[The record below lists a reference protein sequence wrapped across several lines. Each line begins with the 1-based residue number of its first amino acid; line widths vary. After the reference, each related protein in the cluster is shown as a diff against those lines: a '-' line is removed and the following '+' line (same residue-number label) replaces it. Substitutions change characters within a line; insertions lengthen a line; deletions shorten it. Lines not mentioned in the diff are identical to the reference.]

1 MAGECITLENPST
14 YPGFHYNS
22 NGFAS
27 GKYYRSGQRISTNR
41 LVLLLLLLSSTLI
54 VLYAYWDV
62 MVLTAGT
69 LPLARG
75 TSSVDSMESGL
86 GNESLAEKLYREVRV
101 LCWVLTTP
109 KYHKTRAIHIMRT
122 WGKRCNKIYFM
133 TSEPD
138 DELPTVVLTK
148 PDRYEVL
155 WGKTKEAFVH
165 IHEQMRNEA
174 DWFIKA
180 DDDTYLFLENLRY
193 MLYPYSPEIP
203 IYFGFNYKMVGTHQ
217 KNESYMSGGS
227 GYVLSREALRI
238 FAEGLNDTSK
248 CRQEDDHA
256 EDVEMGK
263 CLFNLGVKAGD
274 SRDEQLRNRFYPV
287 APFGALLSG
296 NVGLDFWLYTYAYYN
311 VRSCM
316 DCLSEYP
323 VAFHYVNSKQLY
335 VYEYFN
341 YQFQLSGRAPVV
353 ERLPKKIREEELVI
367 PESDN
372 PMS

>member
-1 MAGECITLENPST
+1 MAGEYITLESSSF
-14 YPGFHYNS
+14 YP
-22 NGFAS
+22 AS
-27 GKYYRSGQRISTNR
+27 GKTRPAQRLSTNH
-41 LVLLLLLLSSTLI
+41 LVVLILLVGTLLIIS
-54 VLYAYWDV
+54 YAYWDV
-62 MVLTAGT
+62 MMLTAGA
-69 LPLARG
+69 LPLAG
-75 TSSVDSMESGL
+75 T
-86 GNESLAEKLYREVRV
+86 GNGIDPTELTNETLAEKLHREVRI

-109 KYHKTRAIHIMRT
+109 KYHKSRAVHVLRT

-155 WGKTKEAFVH
+155 WGKTKEAFTH
-165 IHEQMRNEA
+165 IHEHMRDEA

-180 DDDTYLFLENLRY
+180 DDDTYVFLENLRY

-203 IYFGFNYKMVGTHQ
+203 IYFGFNYKMIGHHQ

-238 FAEGLNDTSK
+238 FAEGLNDTAK
-248 CRQEDDHA
+248 CRQQDDSP

-263 CLFNLGVKAGD
+263 CLLNLGVKAGD
-274 SRDEQLRNRFYPV
+274 SRDEQLRNRFYPI

-296 NVGLDFWLYTYAYYN
+296 NVGIDFWLYKYAYYN
-311 VRSCM
+311 ARSCM

-341 YQFQLSGRAPVV
+341 YQLQLTGRQQVP
-353 ERLPKKIREEELVI
+353 ERLPKRIREEDLVI

-372 PMS
+372 PVT

>member
-1 MAGECITLENPST
+1 MAGEYITLENPST
-14 YPGFHYNS
+14 YPGFLSSS
-22 NGFAS
+22 NGLAN
-27 GKYYRSGQRISTNR
+27 GKYRSAQRISTDR
-41 LVLLLLLLSSTLI
+41 LVLLILLVSTTVI
-54 VLYAYWDV
+54 GLYAYWDV

-69 LPLARG
+69 LPLPRG
-75 TSSVDSMESGL
+75 TSSVEYMESGL
-86 GNESLAEKLYREVRV
+86 RNETLAEKMHREVRV

-109 KYHKTRAIHIMRT
+109 KYHKTRAIHVLRT

-165 IHEQMRNEA
+165 IHEQMRHEA

-193 MLYPYSPEIP
+193 MLYPYSPETP

-238 FAEGLNDTSK
+238 FAEGLNDTTK

-274 SRDEQLRNRFYPV
+274 SRDEQLRNRFYPI
-287 APFGALLSG
+287 APYSALLSG
-296 NVGLDFWLYTYAYYN
+296 NVGMDFWLYKYAYYN
-311 VRSCM
+311 PRSCM

-335 VYEYFN
+335 VYDYFN
-341 YQFQLSGRAPVV
+341 YQFQRSGRAQVA

-372 PMS
+372 PES